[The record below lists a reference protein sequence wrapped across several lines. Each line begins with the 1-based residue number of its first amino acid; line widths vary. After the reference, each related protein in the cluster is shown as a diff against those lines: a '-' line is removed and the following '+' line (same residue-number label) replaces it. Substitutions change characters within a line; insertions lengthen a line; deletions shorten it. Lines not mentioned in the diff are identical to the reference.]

1 VWSHIAK
8 SKFHLSEELAWL
20 YFDTFDVISDMSAS
34 DRLHLAHMTTKC
46 STQEEL
52 EQLRKRVSVDTTKFL
67 LFLYVQNAPRLSLK
81 TPAITGDEWPSP
93 ESDKKQKSSEF
104 THLSFLKTQLSD
116 ILELLSETGDVSGDQ
131 HVSEE
136 GVKALECLIRSSP
149 DKKRLLPLLELATTQ
164 EQAAINGY
172 SKLLQGFSRLQ
183 LERWLRAHLCLNPFG
198 PQSLKRGPRD
208 RKCSAYRSESIGKI
222 VSNSLTAPER

>member
-81 TPAITGDEWPSP
+81 TPAITGDEYP
-93 ESDKKQKSSEF
+93 
-104 THLSFLKTQLSD
+104 
-116 ILELLSETGDVSGDQ
+116 
-131 HVSEE
+131 
-136 GVKALECLIRSSP
+136 
-149 DKKRLLPLLELATTQ
+149 
-164 EQAAINGY
+164 
-172 SKLLQGFSRLQ
+172 
-183 LERWLRAHLCLNPFG
+183 
-198 PQSLKRGPRD
+198 PQTCPVMMSL
-208 RKCSAYRSESIGKI
+208 
-222 VSNSLTAPER
+222 